1 MTKIQNPQVQAR
13 RAAVSSFAGAVIEW
27 YDFLLYG
34 LVAATVFNTQFF
46 PDVSPAIG
54 VLAAFATFGVGFLFR
69 PLGGLVFGH
78 YGDRIGRKRTL
89 VITMTIMGFATAGIG
104 MIPNFET
111 IGWLAPLA
119 LVLLRAVQGFAVG
132 GEWGGAALM
141 AVESAPKGKKALY
154 SSGVKV
160 AENDNW
166 SDATNA
172 AAVVTTSAQVG
183 ATALTSGSK
192 DAVLLVTLNP
202 GIYSALVT
210 GVGDTTG
217 VALVELFEAQ

>member
-104 MIPNFET
+104 I
-111 IGWLAPLA
+111 A
-119 LVLLRAVQGFAVG
+119 
-132 GEWGGAALM
+132 
-141 AVESAPKGKKALY
+141 Y
-154 SSGVKV
+154 
-160 AENDNW
+160 
-166 SDATNA
+166 
-172 AAVVTTSAQVG
+172 
-183 ATALTSGSK
+183 
-192 DAVLLVTLNP
+192 
-202 GIYSALVT
+202 VT
-210 GVGDTTG
+210 GNPEVD
-217 VALVELFEAQ
+217 VAARVFGPEVTARSVTS